1 MHEDRLSELRACLA
15 LRHSPGIGPHTWR
28 GLLEHY
34 GCARE
39 AVADAR
45 SWRGLGLV
53 RADAVRP
60 FLARAWEPGAA
71 RELERA
77 LDLGLRPLAWAD
89 PDYPALLRA
98 IPDPPVL
105 LYCRGDLRLLRGPA
119 VAIVGSRK
127 YAPEGMLAA
136 SRIGREL
143 SAAGV
148 TVVSGL
154 AWGID
159 REAHLAGLTGPGS
172 SVAVLGTG
180 LDRVYP
186 SRNVDVFKRLGEQGL
201 LVTEFAPGTGPEAG
215 NFPVRNRIVSGLSLG
230 VVVAQA
236 AARSGSRITARLA
249 LEQGREV
256 YVYPGP
262 EGMPDFEGCRA
273 LAEEGALP
281 VAGAEAILADLA
293 PRLRLA
299 LERRDTPARPPA
311 GRARHLTLD
320 PDALRPAP
328 RPAQRAEAPAPGPA
342 PRRTRPGAP
351 RATPPAPPAAA
362 APGGPGAGAGV
373 APCRP
378 PAAPAPGG
386 PGVSVS
392 GAPGAHAPGAFASG
406 TCGSPAPG
414 APGARPLPED
424 ADQRA
429 VVLAL
434 AGDRRLHIDALGR
447 ELGWDAAR
455 LSRVLLMLEIGGQVR
470 QWPGMQYSLA

>member
-1 MHEDRLSELRACLA
+1 MPLVMHEDRLQELRACLA

-34 GCARE
+34 GSARE
-39 AVADAR
+39 AVAEAR
-45 SWRGLGLV
+45 AWRRLGLV
-53 RADAVRP
+53 RADAIQP
-60 FLARAWEPGAA
+60 FLAGAWEAGAA

-77 LDLGLRPLAWAD
+77 LALADAEVLAWAD
-89 PDYPALLRA
+89 PDYPPLLRA
-98 IPDPPVL
+98 IPDPPIL

-127 YAPEGMLAA
+127 YVPEGMLAA

-148 TVVSGL
+148 TVVSGM

-186 SRNVDVFKRLGEQGL
+186 SRNVDVFKRLGAQGL

-215 NFPVRNRIVSGLSLG
+215 NFPVRNRIVSGLALG

-256 YVYPGP
+256 YVFPGP
-262 EGMPDFEGCRA
+262 EGAPDFEGCRV

-299 LERRDTPARPPA
+299 LERRDAPARPPA
-311 GRARHLTLD
+311 GRARHLPLGVESSAPRAVARAGASGAGEGD
-320 PDALRPAP
+320 GPRGANPAVPSVSIRPAP
-328 RPAQRAEAPAPGPA
+328 RAQAPAAARPKAAPRPPAPAPSA
-342 PRRTRPGAP
+342 A
-351 RATPPAPPAAA
+351 PAPPA
-362 APGGPGAGAGV
+362 
-373 APCRP
+373 
-378 PAAPAPGG
+378 
-386 PGVSVS
+386 
-392 GAPGAHAPGAFASG
+392 
-406 TCGSPAPG
+406 
-414 APGARPLPED
+414 LPED

-434 AGDRRLHIDALGR
+434 AGDRRLHIDTLGR

-455 LSRVLLMLEIGGQVR
+455 LSRVLLMLEVGGLVR

>member
-1 MHEDRLSELRACLA
+1 MHEDRLLELRASLA

-28 GLLEHY
+28 ALLEHY
-34 GCARE
+34 GSARE

-45 SWRGLGLV
+45 AWRRLGLV
-53 RADAVRP
+53 RADASGP
-60 FLARAWEPGAA
+60 FLSRAWEVGAA
-71 RELERA
+71 RELDRA
-77 LDLGLRPLAWAD
+77 LALGAEAVLWAD
-89 PDYPALLRA
+89 PHYPPLLRML
-98 IPDPPVL
+98 PDPPLL
-105 LYCRGDLRLLRGPA
+105 LYCRGDLGLLRGPA

-136 SRIGREL
+136 SRIGRGL

-148 TVVSGL
+148 TVVSGM

-201 LVTEFAPGTGPEAG
+201 VVTEFAPGTGPEAG

-256 YVYPGP
+256 YVFPGP
-262 EGMPDFEGCRA
+262 EGDCAFEGCQA

-281 VAGAEAILADLA
+281 VTGAEAILADLA

-299 LERRDTPARPPA
+299 LEQRDLPPPA
-311 GRARHLTLD
+311 PPGRVRQMPLGLGAPAVR
-320 PDALRPAP
+320 PDAGPSPGVAPRPAP
-328 RPAQRAEAPAPGPA
+328 RRPAPAPSARGVGPRPAATTQSPSSGISA
-342 PRRTRPGAP
+342 PSAS
-351 RATPPAPPAAA
+351 AAAA
-362 APGGPGAGAGV
+362 APA
-373 APCRP
+373 
-378 PAAPAPGG
+378 
-386 PGVSVS
+386 
-392 GAPGAHAPGAFASG
+392 
-406 TCGSPAPG
+406 
-414 APGARPLPED
+414 LPENP
-424 ADQRA
+424 DQRA
-429 VVLAL
+429 VLLAL
-434 AGDRRLHIDALGR
+434 AGDRRLHIDTLGR
-447 ELGWDAAR
+447 ELDWDAAR
-455 LSRVLLMLEIGGQVR
+455 LSRVLLLLEVDGRVR